1 MNVKKSF
8 ELSMMWFLFE
18 TALVIWVIFWIRGTY
33 PRIRIDQLM
42 TFSWKFLVP
51 LSFINVVMTAS
62 VVFYGLSLWYL
73 SVLSILIL
81 LGGFWLMK
89 KSSDS
94 GSEYNTVTVVSSR
107 ELREQTSPFYI
118 VDKDLS

>member
-1 MNVKKSF
+1 M
-8 ELSMMWFLFE
+8 
-18 TALVIWVIFWIRGTY
+18 IFWIRGTY

-107 ELREQTSPFYI
+107 ELRQQTSPFYM